1 MWYTQGPVAD
11 RTEEHLGESDQGIIL
26 YRKMLKEQMEKVQR
40 GEDPMNVFRDPTQN
54 ICLSPPH
61 KKQGRRPGASRYGT
75 ISKYTQDPAEETVS

>member
-40 GEDPMNVFRDPTQN
+40 GEDPMNVFRDPAQN
-54 ICLSPPH
+54 ICLRPPH
-61 KKQGRRPGASRYGT
+61 KKQDRRPGANRYGT
-75 ISKYTQDPAEETVS
+75 ISKYTQDSSEEAAS